1 MNATINLSNIKP
13 NASKTVD
20 EVIITKG
27 SGQYAIWDDRRG
39 SFGSAAVWYDK
50 DTKAW
55 YFSAPEPGSNGRT
68 IKLQEAS
75 SKTAFD
81 MAMEAWDTI
90 NPLTA
95 EEPAASTELA
105 VIEPEVTEDEVVE
118 AEVLEPE
125 ATQEVEAEEAE
136 VVEAVI
142 VSTGDAVPL
151 DYRIETKGGHGPHR
165 AAAVARL
172 LRALGAAPKI
182 SIGKGSRYREDL
194 ITVHVLDDRDEVE
207 RLEAIL
213 DQVMPELER
222 RAHKACRE
230 VSHQARTTGQHH
242 SHLGALARRG
252 YIRGFAAGIH
262 DMITETTALATAE
275 DELDAQAF
283 DKTQWQEGYNAGAIY
298 ATIELAW
305 LTPDNVWD
313 IEDSQASTE
322 LVVRTETSTDLVPV
336 Q

>member
-13 NASKTVD
+13 NASKTVN
-20 EVIITKG
+20 EVVITKG
-27 SGQYAIWDDRRG
+27 SGQYTLADERRTA
-39 SFGSAAVWYDK
+39 SNATLAYDK
-50 DTKAW
+50 DSKAW
-55 YFSAPEPGSNGRT
+55 QFTVTGGGSDHT
-68 IKLQEAS
+68 ITLQEAT

-81 MAMEAWDTI
+81 LAIEAWDSYE
-90 NPLTA
+90 A
-95 EEPAASTELA
+95 VAASYETSTELA

-262 DMITETTALATAE
+262 DMVTETTALATAE

-305 LTPDNVWD
+305 LTPDNIWD
-313 IEDSQASTE
+313 TEDSQTSTE